1 MCGCSTST
9 GTGCP
14 TSHRRSSQDYYV
26 RPDFTYHARAGD
38 VAIFID
44 GPVHD
49 SEHQAEKDHRARTK
63 LEDEAGW
70 MVLRFH
76 HEDNRTDGCGE
87 HPSWISV
94 IKANPSIFGP
104 GKDAP

>member
-1 MCGCSTST
+1 M
-9 GTGCP
+9 
-14 TSHRRSSQDYYV
+14 
-26 RPDFTYHARAGD
+26 D

-49 SEHQAEKDHRARTK
+49 SAHQQEKDEQARMK

-76 HEDNRTDGCGE
+76 HDDARLRTGSTDHCRT
-87 HPSWISV
+87 PAMSSAPA
-94 IKANPSIFGP
+94 KA
-104 GKDAP
+104 DA

>member
-1 MCGCSTST
+1 M
-9 GTGCP
+9 
-14 TSHRRSSQDYYV
+14 
-26 RPDFTYHARAGD
+26 D

-49 SEHQAEKDHRARTK
+49 TAHQQEKDEQARMK

-76 HEDNRTDGCGE
+76 YDDADASWLTTIAEHSGVFGE
-87 HPSWISV
+87 A
-94 IKANPSIFGP
+94 KAN
-104 GKDAP
+104 A